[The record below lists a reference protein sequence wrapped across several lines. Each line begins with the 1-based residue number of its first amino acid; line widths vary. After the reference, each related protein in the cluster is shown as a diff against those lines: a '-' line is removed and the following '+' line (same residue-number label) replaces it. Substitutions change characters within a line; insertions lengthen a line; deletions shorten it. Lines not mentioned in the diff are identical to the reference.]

1 MSRML
6 TRLRT
11 VLTRRPHAPA
21 AEPEPD
27 DERQRRVIA
36 RLAAGVAHD
45 LNNILLVLQG
55 YAEMAVEEP
64 ASSPGVRVL
73 LEEMRSATLRASLL
87 VRDLQVLGERG
98 PGNPR
103 LLDLSE
109 AVRRSLPAVRASSPA
124 GFEIRSSLMEGL
136 PSIRADEDLVAR
148 ILSALCAR
156 ARESMPDGG
165 DILVA
170 TSAIGS
176 AGRQRVSLK
185 VTDAGSPL
193 TEEMRARM
201 FEPYLPGPGGT
212 KGQGLGM
219 SVVQAA
225 ARRLGGEILVQP
237 EPHGTT
243 VEVQVPAGV
252 AAEAGDAAHAESGQP
267 AAASA
272 HPRTGALA
280 GPGRKTILVAEDD
293 ESLRALAVK
302 VLTREGYTV
311 LAARDGVEA
320 VELFE
325 REAAAIRL
333 ALLDDV
339 MPRLGG
345 RAVLD
350 RIQAASPELPII
362 LCSGYDWHL
371 DAPASHAAGRC
382 QTLQKPWQP
391 RDLIRKVREG
401 LEQAS

>member
-6 TRLRT
+6 TRLRA
-11 VLTRRPHAPA
+11 VLTRRPYTPA
-21 AEPEPD
+21 AEPPPD
-27 DERQRRVIA
+27 EERQRRVVT
-36 RLAAGVAHD
+36 RLAGGVAHD

-73 LEEMRSATLRASLL
+73 LEEMRSATLRASRL

-109 AVRRSLPAVRASSPA
+109 AVGRSLPAVRASSPA
-124 GFEIRSSLMEGL
+124 GFEIRTSLMDGL

-148 ILSALCAR
+148 ILSALCAH

-170 TSAIGS
+170 TSAVGDS
-176 AGRQRVSLK
+176 GPRRVSLK
-185 VTDAGSPL
+185 VTDAGPPL
-193 TEEMRARM
+193 TEEMRARL

-219 SVVQAA
+219 SVAQAA
-225 ARRLGGEILVQP
+225 ARRLGGEILVRS

-243 VEVQVPAGV
+243 IEVQVPAGV
-252 AAEAGDAAHAESGQP
+252 EAEVGDAPHAESGPP
-267 AAASA
+267 AASPA
-272 HPRTGALA
+272 HPRTAAPARHGK
-280 GPGRKTILVAEDD
+280 KTILVAEDD
-293 ESLRALAVK
+293 ESLLALAVK

-320 VELFE
+320 MELFE
-325 REAAAIRL
+325 RKAPAIQL

-350 RIQAASPELPII
+350 RIQATAPELPII
-362 LCSGYDWHL
+362 LCSGYNWHL
-371 DAPASHAAGRC
+371 DAPASPAAGRC
-382 QTLQKPWQP
+382 QSLQKPWHP

-401 LEQAS
+401 LERAT